1 MNNQLLDPREVPS
14 GLGFLGRLVSNPGF
28 LEMPALA
35 YLRGY
40 ELRLVAMI
48 SGTGD
53 PYVLYDR
60 WGHIVHQWP
69 EGYTPRWID
78 ILEVI
83 R

>member
-1 MNNQLLDPREVPS
+1 MSKVLDPREVPT
-14 GLGFLGRLVSNPGF
+14 GLGISGRLVSAPSNI
-28 LEMPALA
+28 EMPTLA

-40 ELRLVAMI
+40 ELRLVQMQR
-48 SGTGD
+48 GTGD

-60 WGHIVHQWP
+60 WGHIVYQWP
-69 EGYTPRWID
+69 EGYTPRWVD